1 MIRPP
6 ALLARRI
13 PLMLLVAALGVI
25 FLLPYLWMV
34 GSAFKS
40 RSELFS
46 YVFPVGWR
54 TFIPVQP
61 TLDNFNRLLTT
72 LGFGRYIFNTLL
84 LAAVTVSGAML
95 VCSMT
100 AFVLAMIEFPGRRL
114 VFFLIMFTLMVPFEA
129 RMIPSY
135 LVVQNLGMANTFT
148 ALWLPWIAD
157 AFLIFLFT
165 NHFSELPVD
174 LYHAALID
182 GCPHWQVYWRVML
195 PNIGP
200 ALISGG
206 LIKFFF
212 AWDSYVWPLI
222 VLRSPKW
229 QVIGVAIA
237 NLFTDQ
243 SIEWESIFAGSLL
256 STIPVVALFIFL
268 QKYYVAGMTSGG
280 VKE

>member
-1 MIRPP
+1 MTARTPLPWKLILWL
-6 ALLARRI
+6 LLAG
-13 PLMLLVAALGVI
+13 LCMV

-46 YVFPVGWR
+46 YVFPVSWK
-54 TFIPVQP
+54 TFIPVEP
-61 TLDNFNRLLTT
+61 TWDNFTRLLTT
-72 LGFGRYIFNTLL
+72 LGFGRNIANTLL
-84 LAAVTVSGAML
+84 LAVITVAGSVL

-100 AFVLAMIEFPGRRL
+100 AYILALIDFPGRRI
-114 VFFLIMFTLMVPFEA
+114 VFFLIMFTMMVPFEA
-129 RMIPSY
+129 RMIPSF
-135 LVVQNLGMANTFT
+135 LVVQNLGLANTFT

-157 AFLIFLFT
+157 AFLVFLFT
-165 NHFSELPVD
+165 NHFSELPID
-174 LYHAALID
+174 LYHAAIID
-182 GCPHWQVYWRVML
+182 GCPHWRVYWSVML

-222 VLRSPKW
+222 VLRSQKW

-243 SIEWESIFAGSLL
+243 DIEWESIFAGSLL
-256 STIPVVALFIFL
+256 STIPVIILFFML